1 MSGQNLFF
9 GKISD
14 FITGK
19 EVPNVGME
27 EVRQYLERFLVEE
40 KGYSKS
46 DIEVDAYFEFTI
58 GGHRIGSSVDLV
70 VSVEG
75 KRFMILI
82 CAPGSL
88 GSRHRE
94 TLAAARLL
102 DEEYQIPVSIVSDGE
117 TAEVLD
123 TITGEVMST
132 GLENIPHKMEA
143 AQQLQEIELERF
155 PQERLK
161 LERLILRSYDEM
173 KCPGLR
179 T

>member
-1 MSGQNLFF
+1 MSDQKNFY
-9 GKISD
+9 GKLVD

-27 EVRQYLERFLVEE
+27 EVRQYMERFLVEE
-40 KGYSKS
+40 RGYSKS
-46 DIEVDAYFEFTI
+46 DVEVDAYSKFSVGGDEI
-58 GGHRIGSSVDLV
+58 GFSVDLV
-70 VSVEG
+70 VGVQG
-75 KRFMILI
+75 KRVMVLI

-94 TLAAARLL
+94 TLASARLL
-102 DEEYQIPVSIVSDGE
+102 DDYQIPFSVVSDGR

-123 TITGEVMST
+123 TITGEVIGT
-132 GLENIPHKMEA
+132 GLEAIPHKKEA
-143 AQQLQEIELERF
+143 IRQMQEMKFQQV
-155 PQERLK
+155 PQKRLK
-161 LERLILRSYDEM
+161 LERLILRSYNEM

>member
-1 MSGQNLFF
+1 MTDQGAFF
-9 GKISD
+9 GKVVD
-14 FITGK
+14 FVTGK

-27 EVRQYLERFLVEE
+27 EVRQCLERFLVEE
-40 KGYSKS
+40 KGYSKN
-46 DIEVDAYFEFTI
+46 DIEVDAYFEFGI
-58 GGHRIGSSVDLV
+58 GGHKMGSSVDLV
-70 VSVEG
+70 VSVGE
-75 KRFMILI
+75 KRFMIVI

-102 DEEYQIPVSIVSDGE
+102 DDTYQIPFSIVSDGK

-123 TITGEVMST
+123 TITGEVIST
-132 GLENIPHKMEA
+132 GMDTIPHKEEA
-143 AQQLQEIELERF
+143 IQRMQEIELERF
-155 PQERLK
+155 PQERVK
-161 LERLILRSYDEM
+161 LERLILRSYDEL

>member
-1 MSGQNLFF
+1 MSNQEAFF
-9 GKISD
+9 GKIVD

-27 EVRQYLERFLVEE
+27 EVRQCLERFLIEE

-46 DIEVDAYFEFTI
+46 DIEVDACFEFSI
-58 GGHRIGSSVDLV
+58 GGDKVESTVDLV
-70 VSVEG
+70 VSVQE
-75 KRFMILI
+75 KRFMVLI
-82 CAPGSL
+82 CAPGAL

-132 GLENIPHKMEA
+132 GMETIPDKEEAIRKMK
-143 AQQLQEIELERF
+143 EIEFERF